1 MVTFEIAGYELVADR
16 LYDARTHMWVELQPR
31 CLNQPHP
38 PCRGRVGLDPL
49 GRETSGDVVA
59 LSLEPWGTELRRG
72 EPFGDLEAAKFVG
85 PLISPVTGTMS
96 AVNANVLADPGV
108 LNADRLGLWLVEI
121 ALEPSAS
128 AELDEL
134 LTGESAL
141 GPWFEAEVQRFRT
154 QGAIAE

>member
-16 LYDARTHMWVELQPR
+16 LYDARTHMWVELQPG
-31 CLNQPHP
+31 CHEAG
-38 PCRGRVGLDPL
+38 CRARVGLDPL

-59 LSLEPWGTELRRG
+59 LSLQPGGTELRRG
-72 EPFGDLEAAKFVG
+72 DAFGDLEAAKFVG
-85 PLISPVTGTMS
+85 PLICPATGVVS
-96 AVNANVLADPGV
+96 AVNSDVLADPGV
-108 LNADRLGLWLVEI
+108 LNRDRVGLWLVEL

-134 LTGESAL
+134 LTGADVL
-141 GPWFEAEVQRFRT
+141 GPWFEAEVERFRT